1 MKTVKFTR
9 YLSKNAELAY
19 VSLAMEKEEK
29 MYKNVQNARV
39 KEE

>member
-9 YLSKNAELAY
+9 YLSKYVELAY
-19 VSLAMEKEEK
+19 VNLAMEKEER
-29 MYKNVQNARV
+29 MCKNVQNARV